1 MQTLL
6 PPIGDL
12 RNIEELIHCAFGTY
26 IKLPNA
32 FFELLGG
39 IIEVLILRFDI
50 TLTPERRASY
60 MRLAV

>member
-1 MQTLL
+1 M
-6 PPIGDL
+6 GDL
-12 RNIEELIHCAFGTY
+12 KNIEELIHCEFGTY